1 MDILSIG
8 GLILGFGSLLTA
20 FIIEKGN
27 PAKLLQISAA
37 MIVFG
42 GTIAAVLVSFP
53 MSQIKIAV
61 KHIKMVFMDKKI
73 DFASVVEQLV
83 QLSDRARKEGLLAL
97 EQEIPNL
104 QNPLLKKGLGLVVDG
119 IEGEVIRDILDR
131 EVYLA
136 EDELKEAAEVFE
148 AAGGYSPT
156 MGIIGTVMGL
166 ISVLSNLTNPDE
178 LGPAIAVAFV
188 ATLYGVSSANLI
200 WLNFGKKIRT
210 KAKQERMLNEI
221 IVEGLLSI
229 QAGENPRILR
239 KDWRNVK
246 RSWSEAKSSS
256 RASRR
261 NCWGVKS
268 RCQESVW
275 KNQSMRTMN
284 DGLLPMQI

>member
-27 PAKLLQISAA
+27 PAKLIQISAG

-42 GTIAAVLVSFP
+42 GTIAAVLISFP
-53 MSQIKIAV
+53 MAEVKNAIA
-61 KHIKMVFMDKKI
+61 HLKMVFTDKKLNTSEI
-73 DFASVVEQLV
+73 IEQLV

-97 EQEIPNL
+97 EQELPNI

-119 IEGEVIRDILDR
+119 IEGEIIRDILDR
-131 EVYLA
+131 EVYV
-136 EDELKEAAEVFE
+136 KEQEIKAAAEVFE

-166 ISVLSNLTNPDE
+166 ISVLSNISNPDE
-178 LGPAIAVAFV
+178 LAGSIAVAFV
-188 ATLYGVSSANLI
+188 ATLYGVATANLI
-200 WLNFGKKIRT
+200 WLNFGKKIKT
-210 KAKQERMLNEI
+210 KGKQERMLNDI

-239 KDWRNVK
+239 EKIGG
-246 RSWSEAKSSS
+246 SEGQKESEGTSTETA
-256 RASRR
+256 RA
-261 NCWGVKS
+261 GA
-268 RCQESVW
+268 
-275 KNQSMRTMN
+275 
-284 DGLLPMQI
+284 GG

>member
-8 GLILGFGSLLTA
+8 GLILGFCSLLTA

-37 MIVFG
+37 LIVFG
-42 GTIAAVLVSFP
+42 GTTAAVLVSFP
-53 MSQIKIAV
+53 MSEIKLAI
-61 KHIKMVFMDKKI
+61 KHLKMVFMDKKI
-73 DFASVVEQLV
+73 DFAGIVEQLV

-97 EQEIPNL
+97 EQEIPNI

-136 EDELKEAAEVFE
+136 ENELKSAAEVFE
-148 AAGGYSPT
+148 AAGGYAPT

-166 ISVLSNLTNPDE
+166 ISVLGNISNPDE

-200 WLNFGKKIRT
+200 WLNFGKKIKT

-239 KDWRNVK
+239 EKIGGMIHEGGQK
-246 RSWSEAKSSS
+246 EKQATEA
-256 RASRR
+256 ASATV
-261 NCWGVKS
+261 G
-268 RCQESVW
+268 
-275 KNQSMRTMN
+275 
-284 DGLLPMQI
+284 G

>member
-42 GTIAAVLVSFP
+42 GTISAVLVSYP
-53 MSQIKIAV
+53 MSEIKLAI
-61 KHIKMVFMDKKI
+61 KHLKMVFMDKKI
-73 DFASVVEQLV
+73 DFSSIVEQLV

-97 EQEIPNL
+97 EQEIPNI

-136 EDELKEAAEVFE
+136 ENELKAAAEVFE

-166 ISVLSNLTNPDE
+166 ISVLSNISNPDE
-178 LGPAIAVAFV
+178 VAPAIAVAFV
-188 ATLYGVSSANLI
+188 ATLYGVSFANLV
-200 WLNFGKKIRT
+200 WLNFGKKIKT

-239 KDWRNVK
+239 EKIGGILQEEKQRQAQA
-246 RSWSEAKSSS
+246 SET
-256 RASRR
+256 ASATI
-261 NCWGVKS
+261 G
-268 RCQESVW
+268 
-275 KNQSMRTMN
+275 
-284 DGLLPMQI
+284 G

>member
-73 DFASVVEQLV
+73 DFTSVVEQLV

-239 KDWRNVK
+239 EKIGGMLK
-246 RSWSEAKSSS
+246 EAGQKQSQ
-256 RASRR
+256 A
-261 NCWGVKS
+261 
-268 RCQESVW
+268 QEPAGATV
-275 KNQSMRTMN
+275 
-284 DGLLPMQI
+284 GG